1 MVAIKNLAALYLWH
15 FLEGQEERLLQTAAF
30 LSDSDHGDF
39 T

>member
-15 FLEGQEERLLQTAAF
+15 FLEGQERLLQTAAF